1 MNLKKKL
8 PMILTFLRF
17 FLVIPFSIL
26 LLIDDK
32 YSVMISFI
40 IYIIASITDWLD
52 GFLARKYDAVSSVG
66 AFLDPLA
73 DKILTLAAFFIFS
86 LKNYVFLPLYLVF
99 ILLFREY
106 FVTMMRV
113 EIDITNKFQKNNK
126 TNQEKERKEIF
137 VTSKE
142 AKFKTAFQMLTI
154 AIFYLFYA
162 INKNYLFANSK
173 ISYLVYL
180 PFILFS
186 ISILLAYYSSYKY
199 IRNYPEAAFQTLS
212 KTISTFFYTG
222 YFPFASGTFASLLI
236 LIYYILL
243 KPGFLTLIIEIIVLF
258 IIGMFFSTKL
268 EKKLM
273 VKDPSIIIIDE
284 IVGMLISFLPLT
296 LLNPISELILK
307 ILNLNISSKISLLMN
322 KNLNLILPIIIFFIF
337 RFFDIFKP
345 SIIKKVQKISGG
357 LGIMID
363 DIISAICTILV
374 FFIGLAIYIFI

>member
-1 MNLKKKL
+1 
-8 PMILTFLRF
+8 
-17 FLVIPFSIL
+17 
-26 LLIDDK
+26 
-32 YSVMISFI
+32 
-40 IYIIASITDWLD
+40 
-52 GFLARKYDAVSSVG
+52 
-66 AFLDPLA
+66 
-73 DKILTLAAFFIFS
+73 
-86 LKNYVFLPLYLVF
+86 
-99 ILLFREY
+99 
-106 FVTMMRV
+106 
-113 EIDITNKFQKNNK
+113 
-126 TNQEKERKEIF
+126 
-137 VTSKE
+137 
-142 AKFKTAFQMLTI
+142 MLTI